1 MRRYGALISDLSICD
16 IKFAS
21 VGFSSSRSYD
31 GGRSGALLVSDA
43 RQEED
48 GECSSYCLCAPAL
61 SFARVALQ
69 ATSSYPTSV
78 PQQRNLF
85 SAIVLKI
92 TNPLNTSHPRVCLP
106 RSPGF
111 AVLDHHLLTEGAPSA
126 LVQIGHD

>member
-16 IKFAS
+16 IKLAS

-31 GGRSGALLVSDA
+31 GGRSGAPMPDKKKTAS
-43 RQEED
+43 
-48 GECSSYCLCAPAL
+48 GSSYCLCVPAP
-61 SFARVALQ
+61 SFASVALQ

-92 TNPLNTSHPRVCLP
+92 TNSLNTSPPRVCLP

-126 LVQIGHD
+126 LVHIGRD